1 MGLIGLPSGFF
12 FLIIFILILAAAAIK
27 ILREYE
33 RGVIFRLGRL
43 IGAKGPGIIFIIPGV
58 DKLMRISLRLVTL
71 DIPPQDVITR
81 DNISIKVNAVVYFR
95 VLDPNKAVVEV
106 ENYLYATSQLA
117 QTTLRSVVG
126 QADLD
131 ELLSQRDKINLKLQD
146 ILDKHTEPWGIKVSL
161 VETKQVDLPENMQ
174 RAIAKQAEAEREK
187 RAKIIHAEGE
197 YQAAEKLTQAA
208 NVISVNPTA
217 LQLRFLQTLA
227 EIATEK
233 NSTTIFPVPIDI
245 ISPFLKK

>member
-1 MGLIGLPSGFF
+1 
-12 FLIIFILILAAAAIK
+12 
-27 ILREYE
+27 
-33 RGVIFRLGRL
+33 
-43 IGAKGPGIIFIIPGV
+43 
-58 DKLMRISLRLVTL
+58 
-71 DIPPQDVITR
+71 
-81 DNISIKVNAVVYFR
+81 
-95 VLDPNKAVVEV
+95 VVEV

-174 RAIAKQAEAEREK
+174 RAIARQAEAEREK

-208 NVISVNPTA
+208 NVISTNPTA

>member
-1 MGLIGLPSGFF
+1 
-12 FLIIFILILAAAAIK
+12 
-27 ILREYE
+27 
-33 RGVIFRLGRL
+33 
-43 IGAKGPGIIFIIPGV
+43 
-58 DKLMRISLRLVTL
+58 L
-71 DIPPQDVITR
+71 DIPPQDVITH

-95 VLDPNKAVVEV
+95 VMDPNKAVVEV

-174 RAIAKQAEAEREK
+174 RAIARQAEAEREK

-197 YQAAEKLTQAA
+197 FQAAEKLTQAA
-208 NVISVNPTA
+208 NVISTNPTA